1 MSPVAEVLIG
11 LIMAVGIVGTLIP
24 VLPGLFLVWGAGLV
38 WAIFDGADT
47 THWIIF
53 SVMTVFFLVGI
64 GLSFYLPAKSSKDNS
79 SPKWTMLIATLF
91 AVIGFF
97 VIPII
102 GVAVGFVFG
111 VFVCQLIASREFHKT
126 LRTTG
131 KTLKALGLVSL
142 TQCACGIAIATSWAL
157 GLLIVK

>member
-11 LIMAVGIVGTLIP
+11 LIMAVGIVGTLVP
-24 VLPGLFLVWGAGLV
+24 VLPGLVLVWLAGLI
-38 WAIFDGADT
+38 WTIFDGADT

-53 SVMTVFFLVGI
+53 SVMTAFFLVGI
-64 GLSFYLPAKSSKDNS
+64 GLSFYLPAKSAKSDS
-79 SPKWTMLIATLF
+79 SPKWTMLISTFF

-102 GVAVGFVFG
+102 GVAIGFIFG
-111 VFVCQLIASREFHKT
+111 VFVCHLIASREFHKT

-142 TQCACGIAIATSWAL
+142 FQFACGIAIATSWAL
-157 GLLIVK
+157 GLLLVK